1 MPPYCSALEEMSKKH
16 YLERCWFVQ
25 KHAKLDLKD
34 MFHNHKFVE
43 KNFYEIYEVA
53 VDPYEILGSTY
64 VTLV

>member
-1 MPPYCSALEEMSKKH
+1 
-16 YLERCWFVQ
+16 
-25 KHAKLDLKD
+25 

-64 VTLV
+64 VTLVVVKF